1 MVSKLRVAVLM
12 GGRSNEREI
21 SLRSGSM
28 VARHLDRDKYDVLAF
43 DTATIHRLDH
53 GQAPG
58 ELPAAATEADF
69 TALAPLAPRAIR
81 PDSREPS
88 VDVAFIALH
97 GRGGEDGAIQGLLE
111 LLGIPYTGSGV
122 LASALAMDKAV
133 SKRIF
138 KAEGIPT
145 APWRDFWMDNCV
157 DVRTMAAEIQET
169 LGLPVVVKP
178 ACEGSTIGITIAR
191 TAGELPAALEHA
203 AAYGP
208 HVLAEQFVPG
218 TEITAAILGNRN
230 AQVLPLVEI
239 VPAGGFYDYHA
250 KYTPGATEEVVPAR
264 IADDVAARA
273 RDMALTAFEA
283 LGCRG
288 VARVDMITGP
298 AGPVVLEVNTV
309 PGMTETSLVP
319 RAAEAAGMSFARLL
333 DRIIELALEGR

>member
-1 MVSKLRVAVLM
+1 M
-12 GGRSNEREI
+12 GGRSSEREI
-21 SLRSGSM
+21 SLKSGSM

-43 DTATIHRLDH
+43 DTGTIYRLDR
-53 GQAPG
+53 GQTPG
-58 ELPAAATEADF
+58 ELAAAADEADL

-97 GRGGEDGAIQGLLE
+97 GQGGEDGAIQGLLE

-122 LASALAMDKAV
+122 LASALAMDKVA

-145 APWRDFWMDNCV
+145 AAWRDYWMDNCV
-157 DVRTMAAEIQET
+157 DTRTMAAQIENS
-169 LGLPVVVKP
+169 LGLPVVIKP

-191 TAGELPAALEHA
+191 STEDLPAALEHA

-239 VPAGGFYDYHA
+239 VPAGGFYDYNA
-250 KYTPGATEEVVPAR
+250 KYTPGATEEIVPAR
-264 IADDVAARA
+264 VDEDAAARA
-273 RDMALTAFEA
+273 RGMALAAFEA

-288 VARVDMITGP
+288 LARADMIVGP
-298 AGPVVLEVNTV
+298 EGPVVLEVNTV

-319 RAAEAAGMSFARLL
+319 RAAEAAGISFTRLL
-333 DRIIELALEGR
+333 DRIIDLALEGR

>member
-1 MVSKLRVAVLM
+1 M
-12 GGRSNEREI
+12 GGRSSEREI
-21 SLRSGSM
+21 SLKSGTM
-28 VARHLDRDKYDVLAF
+28 VARHLDRGKYDVLAF
-43 DTATIHRLDH
+43 DTGALHRLGAGH
-53 GQAPG
+53 GPG
-58 ELPAAATEADF
+58 ELPSPMHGADL

-122 LASALAMDKAV
+122 LASALAMDKVA

-145 APWRDFWMDNCV
+145 AAWRDYWMDNCV
-157 DVRTMAAEIQET
+157 DARTMAAEVENE
-169 LGLPVVVKP
+169 LGLPVVIKP
-178 ACEGSTIGITIAR
+178 ACEGSTIGVTIVR
-191 TAGELPAALEHA
+191 SKQDLPAALEHA
-203 AAYGP
+203 AAYDA

-239 VPAGGFYDYHA
+239 VPAGGFYDYTA
-250 KYTPGATEEVVPAR
+250 KYTPGATEEIVPAR
-264 IADDVAARA
+264 IEKDITARA
-273 RDMALTAFEA
+273 SGMALAAFEA

-288 VARVDMITGP
+288 FARVDMIAGP

-319 RAAEAAGMSFARLL
+319 RAAEAAGISFPRLL
-333 DRIIELALEGR
+333 DRIVDLALEGR

>member
-1 MVSKLRVAVLM
+1 M
-12 GGRSNEREI
+12 GGRSSEREI
-21 SLRSGSM
+21 SLKSGSM

-43 DTATIHRLDH
+43 DTGTIYRLDR
-53 GQAPG
+53 GQTPG
-58 ELPAAATEADF
+58 ALADEADL

-111 LLGIPYTGSGV
+111 LLGIPYTGSAV
-122 LASALAMDKAV
+122 LASALAMDKVA

-145 APWRDFWMDNCV
+145 AAWRDYWMDNCV
-157 DVRTMAAEIQET
+157 DASTMAAEIENG
-169 LGLPVVVKP
+169 LGLPVVIKP

-191 TAGELPAALEHA
+191 SKEDLPAALEHA

-239 VPAGGFYDYHA
+239 VPASGFYDYNA
-250 KYTPGATEEVVPAR
+250 KYTPGATEEIVPAR
-264 IADDVAARA
+264 VDEDATARA
-273 RDMALTAFEA
+273 RGMALAAFEA

-288 VARVDMITGP
+288 VARVDMIVGP
-298 AGPVVLEVNTV
+298 EGPVVLEVNTV

-319 RAAEAAGMSFARLL
+319 RAAEAAGISFTRLL
-333 DRIIELALEGR
+333 DRIIDLALEGR